1 MKVFELHEL
10 EATTESFS
18 PSRLIGKG
26 SHGSVYRG
34 VLKDGTQI
42 AVKKQSLALQ
52 KLQDDTKLENEAS
65 ILSSLSP
72 DTHPCIVDFLGCT
85 SGGPHPTEK
94 VTAIVTEY
102 MPNGTLHEILHPST
116 LPMNPASPR
125 QQQQQLLLWRTRLE
139 IAVQVACGVRFL
151 HESDPTIVHRDIKS
165 ANILLDGN
173 WNAKLADFGLATRLH
188 STSAIADVATYK
200 IPAGTIGYIDP
211 SYTTP
216 SELSTKIDVFSYGV
230 VLLELISGRRAI
242 DMDESPASIIDW
254 ALPMIERGRA
264 ADICDGKID
273 WPRNL
278 VGGRIE
284 ELLQVAARCLSVEQN
299 NRPPMDEIVGILE
312 DLIVEPIVRVPLS
325 MNYVYDM
332 ILSMMRRRKFR
343 LFGSGTKLCGE
354 IVEVKRKCA
363 SDDDDDSVN
372 MCKGSLLVREILA
385 DITLK

>member
-10 EATTESFS
+10 EAATESFS

-34 VLKDGTQI
+34 VLEDGTQI

-52 KLQDDTKLENEAS
+52 KLQDDTKLENEAN

-72 DTHPCIVDFLGCT
+72 DGHPCIVDFLGCT

-102 MPNGTLHEILHPST
+102 MPNGTLHEILHPSFLT
-116 LPMNPASPR
+116 SPASPHQH
-125 QQQQQLLLWRTRLE
+125 QQMLLWRTRLE

-151 HESDPTIVHRDIKS
+151 HESDPTVVHRDIKS
-165 ANILLDGN
+165 ANILLDDN

-188 STSAIADVATYK
+188 STSAIDDVVNYK

-216 SELSTKIDVFSYGV
+216 SELSTKVDVFSYGV

-254 ALPMIERGRA
+254 ALPLIERGRA

-312 DLIVEPIVRVPLS
+312 GLIAEPIVRAPLS

-343 LFGSGTKLCGE
+343 LFGSGKKLCGE
-354 IVEVKRKCA
+354 IVKCA
-363 SDDDDDSVN
+363 NDDDDDDDDDDSVN

-385 DITLK
+385 DITFK